1 MFDLYVN
8 FINFYVLVRVTTA
21 TMKDHNQKH
30 EEEGFIQLIP
40 PQSNSS
46 LKEATTGI
54 RQGRDLEAG
63 DDVEVMEERCFLA
76 SSACFLVGLWT
87 TNPGVAP
94 PTKV

>member
-1 MFDLYVN
+1 MKHHDQINLGKKGYICLY
-8 FINFYVLVRVTTA
+8 FHIKIHHGRRKA
-21 TMKDHNQKH
+21 GQK
-30 EEEGFIQLIP
+30 
-40 PQSNSS
+40 
-46 LKEATTGI
+46 LK
-54 RQGRDLEAG
+54 QGRDLEAG